1 MKIMI
6 LAPYIY
12 DKDMPEFSINKTG
25 FGIMVNDIVKSV
37 AEIEEVELVTRV
49 ITDARRKHDGK
60 YKLISH
66 TWKQVIMSANIGDW
80 GMSIKVFF
88 ATKGRLK
95 DKLRKM
101 FYCLDRGYVRNCIMT
116 SNPDVVHIHGIGSIT
131 KSYIEICEE
140 LHQKYMVTLHGL
152 IGLNESVKVSEEE
165 RNIEKNFLRYADEKN
180 IPVSVISS
188 GMKNR
193 IEKNYLMHTA
203 NNITV
208 ITNGTHI
215 PDIHKIDDKDDI
227 RRKYNLS
234 DTCKICVV
242 IGSIM
247 ERKNQIQIVEAFAQ
261 LDEDVR
267 ERCAIFMCGR
277 DMMNGTVEK
286 RVSELGFEKRIFML
300 GFVAHREIEK
310 ILQVADLNIV
320 ASLDEGFG
328 LSTIEAYAYGV
339 PTVTFSDLDAIADL
353 YNDNAMVLVENR
365 NTESLAEGMNTALEK
380 KWNKE
385 EIKKYSKNF
394 SIENMA
400 ALYLESYKEKLIG
413 GGYAEKNDLGAFLW
427 CCKKLNKQILF
438 CIGNIS
444 ENKNQIALIEALYEN
459 KNNDLIAIIF
469 GGENDNGIVRNRI
482 IEYQLENQVILE
494 GYCEGINDYWQY
506 ADLNVLFSINDGFG
520 LSIIEGYMNGVP
532 SIAFTGLDAIEDV
545 YAAEAMIEIP
555 ERNLSTV
562 VKFLNRA
569 LDREWNKLEIEKFGK
584 RFSIETM
591 AKQYVDIYK
600 KI

>member
-140 LHQKYMVTLHGL
+140 LQQKYMVTLHGL

>member
-25 FGIMVNDIVKSV
+25 FGIMVNDIVKSI

-80 GMSIKVFF
+80 AMSIKVFF
-88 ATKGRLK
+88 ATKGTLK

-101 FYCLDRGYVRNCIMT
+101 FYCLDRGYVRKCIMT

-140 LHQKYMVTLHGL
+140 LQQKYMVTLHGL
-152 IGLNESVKVSEEE
+152 IGLNESVKVSEDE

-203 NNITV
+203 DNITV

-261 LDEDVR
+261 LDEDIR
-267 ERCAIFMCGR
+267 ENCAVFMCGR
-277 DMMNGTVEK
+277 DMLEGAVEK
-286 RVSELGFEKRIFML
+286 RISELGCEKRIFTL
-300 GFVAHREIEK
+300 GFVSHKEIEK

-328 LSTIEAYAYGV
+328 LSIIEAYAYGV
-339 PTVTFSDLDAIADL
+339 PTVTFSDLDAITDL
-353 YNDNAMVLVENR
+353 YEANAMILVEKR
-365 NTESLAEGMNTALEK
+365 NTESLAEGMKTALEK

-385 EIKKYSKNF
+385 EIRNYSRNF

-413 GGYAEKNDLGAFLW
+413 GGYAEKNELGDFLW

-438 CIGNIS
+438 CVGNIS

-469 GGENDNGIVRNRI
+469 GGENDNEIVRNQI
-482 IEYQLENQVILE
+482 IEYQLENQVVLM

-532 SIAFTGLDAIEDV
+532 SIAFTDLDAIEDV
-545 YAAEAMIEIP
+545 NAAEAMIEIP
-555 ERNLSTV
+555 ERNLNTV

-569 LDREWNKLEIEKFGK
+569 LSREWNKLEIEEFGK